1 MSEQCPTI
9 YLGSILLEPNRW
21 SEKREPS
28 YRVSEWIDRIR
39 DAGFAGIELWENH
52 YYMADET
59 ERAALE
65 SASSFIE
72 IFNNYTGFS
81 EEFGESRR
89 MASDAVRKLQTGG
102 TKFNI
107 GNNDEDWGL
116 YVKTVNDWGLQLP
129 EGTRVLCE
137 CHPNT
142 LVETPEGAAKA
153 FSEWGDS
160 RFQAIVHP
168 FNSTEES
175 LKTWFEALG
184 SRITH
189 LHMQMRSAENFEMLS
204 RIEDRAEKA
213 KNTIKI
219 MKDYGFSGTITI
231 EFTKGTRTENDTP
244 EYLFENACA
253 DLAFIREN
261 W

>member
-1 MSEQCPTI
+1 MSEQSPTI

-28 YRVSEWIDRIR
+28 YRVSEWVDRIR
-39 DAGFAGIELWENH
+39 GAGFEGIELWENH
-52 YYMADET
+52 YYMADEK
-59 ERAALE
+59 EREALE
-65 SASSFIE
+65 SSSSFIE

-81 EEFGESRR
+81 DEFGESRR
-89 MASDAVRKLQTGG
+89 MASDAVRKLEAGG

-107 GNNDEDWGL
+107 GNNEGDWDL

-153 FSEWGDS
+153 FSEWSDN
-160 RFQAIVHP
+160 RFEAIVHP
-168 FNSTEES
+168 FNKDEAA
-175 LKTWFEALG
+175 LKAWFEALG
-184 SRITH
+184 PRITH
-189 LHMQMRSAENFEMLS
+189 LHTQMRGAKDFEAFC

-213 KNTIKI
+213 KTAIKI
-219 MKDYGFSGTITI
+219 MKDYGFRGTITI
-231 EFTKGTRTENDTP
+231 EFAKGTRTENDTP